1 MRDLLVKDRSRLEE
15 ECVKLRDQLM
25 QGLSQV
31 SLEKEKSVAK
41 VADAK
46 RISDQELQ
54 EIHVNNIK
62 SQAKVKEQ
70 FSKQLQYE
78 KEENI
83 KRQQELELFINKERD
98 SLSITNATELE
109 RIVDRHKLELKRVQA
124 HLEVHHRD
132 DIVKIKHIHEQEISR
147 LLRDNDRM
155 RRILARSGI
164 YFFILFFHY
173 N

>member
-15 ECVKLRDQLM
+15 ECVKLREQLM
-25 QGLSQV
+25 QSLSQI
-31 SLEKEKSVAK
+31 SLEKEKSNVK
-41 VADAK
+41 LADLK
-46 RISDQELQ
+46 RCNDQELQ

-62 SQAKVKEQ
+62 LQSKVKEQ
-70 FSKQLQYE
+70 FSKQLQHE
-78 KEENI
+78 KEENN
-83 KRQQELELFINKERD
+83 KRQKEFELFLNKERD
-98 SLSITNATELE
+98 SLNTTNATELE

-155 RRILARSGI
+155 RRIIARSGKI
-164 YFFILFFHY
+164 FFSFFSFF
-173 N
+173 